1 MDNLSNQ
8 PIPTETLR
16 RLMEALQAALG
27 ATTPSAARAATNGEA
42 PPVAPPA
49 AGAALTL
56 TPSQRAVCERVINV
70 FETGTVRG
78 RYGAI
83 AIFDD
88 GPNDIRQITYGRSQT
103 TEYGNLREL
112 VNRYVTAG
120 GRFAE
125 QLRPFVPLI
134 GFTALVDDEAFKDL
148 LRRAGNEDPVMERVQ
163 DEFFAALYFDP
174 AMLWAARNGFT
185 RALSALVIYDS
196 WIHSGGILSLLRSR
210 FPEVP
215 PARGGNEQTWIRQY
229 IDVRHAWLSSH
240 PKAAIR
246 ASSYRTRDLQREI
259 AAGNWDLAI
268 LPIMANGTPVD
279 AGGVAPAPPMA
290 TAMAVALDPDDIPY
304 LGGGSISPMARAK
317 GVAPPTNGHGGEEV
331 WCESEGAPVAVA
343 PPRAMAAMAAA
354 LTSAATLAQRILDNP
369 RISLATGHVS
379 GIQDR
384 ATARLN
390 IQDTAAGGQ
399 AQRSDY
405 DNAPG
410 GSVSLDTRML
420 QGVLSLAQDYS
431 FAVSEFVGGSHST
444 NSRHYAGI
452 TADINIINGQHVSAG
467 HPDVAEFMDRCRV
480 LGATEVLG
488 PGSQGHS
495 NHVHAAWPRPI

>member
-1 MDNLSNQ
+1 MHNQSNQ
-8 PIPTETLR
+8 PVPSEALQ
-16 RLMEALQAALG
+16 RLMEAAQAINAVASRLAEVTASPG
-27 ATTPSAARAATNGEA
+27 FGAARTATNGAA
-42 PPVAPPA
+42 PPLA
-49 AGAALTL
+49 ADGTALTL

-88 GPNDIRQITYGRSQT
+88 GPHDIRQITYGRSQT

-112 VNRYVTAG
+112 VDRYVTAG

-134 GFTALVDDEAFKDL
+134 GRTPLVDDETFKDL
-148 LRRAGNEDPVMERVQ
+148 LRRAGNEDPVMVRVQ
-163 DEFFAALYFDP
+163 DEFFAIRYFDP
-174 AMLWAARNGFT
+174 AMRWAARNGFT
-185 RALSALVIYDS
+185 RGLSALVIYDS
-196 WIHSGGILSLLRSR
+196 WIHSGSILDFLRAR
-210 FPEVP
+210 FPEVV

-229 IDVRHAWLSSH
+229 IDVRHAWLSNH
-240 PKAAIR
+240 PKPAIR
-246 ASSYRTRDLQREI
+246 ASAYRTRDLQREI
-259 AAGNWDLAI
+259 AAGNWDLAR

-279 AGGVAPAPPMA
+279 AGGIGAVPVAGMGA
-290 TAMAVALDPDDIPY
+290 AMDRDDIPY
-304 LGGGSISPMARAK
+304 LGDGY
-317 GVAPPTNGHGGEEV
+317 VAPAPRTNGHGGEV
-331 WCESEGAPVAVA
+331 WCESEGVVSAG
-343 PPRAMAAMAAA
+343 PPKMMAAA
-354 LTSAATLAQRILDNP
+354 SGSPATLAQSILDNP

-379 GIQDR
+379 GIQDH
-384 ATARLN
+384 ATARHN

-431 FAVSEFVGGSHST
+431 FSVSELVGGSHSS

-452 TADINIINGQHVSAG
+452 TADFNIINGQHVSPG
-467 HPDVAEFMDRCRV
+467 HPDVADFMERCRD

-488 PGSQGHS
+488 PGVQGHS
-495 NHVHAAWPRPI
+495 NHVHAAWPRPV